1 MSRHQQEHQANLD
14 SSNQMLNPFMVS
26 DEPSQGEDDKVL
38 LRESLP
44 APSAR
49 YQIGG
54 TPQRGHF
61 YSPQYPSTYPKTA
74 KCEYRF
80 LAQPN
85 ERVRILFLDVSFS
98 RQDQR

>member
-1 MSRHQQEHQANLD
+1 MS
-14 SSNQMLNPFMVS
+14 PFMMLS
-26 DEPSQGEDDKVL
+26 DQPSEEDDGDGDEEDGEIPKS
-38 LRESLP
+38 SLP
-44 APSAR
+44 TPSAR
-49 YQIGG
+49 FQIGG
-54 TPQRGHF
+54 TAQRGHF

-85 ERVRILFLDVSFS
+85 ERVRLLFLDVSFS